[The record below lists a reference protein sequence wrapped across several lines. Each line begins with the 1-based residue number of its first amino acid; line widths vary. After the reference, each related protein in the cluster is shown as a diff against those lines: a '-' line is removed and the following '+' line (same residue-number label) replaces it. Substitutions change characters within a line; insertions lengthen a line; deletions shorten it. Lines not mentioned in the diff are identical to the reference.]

1 MSQISGVRDGELLLP
16 LLFKLGPIS
25 VHTYGVAMAL
35 AFLISIF
42 IIRHEAKRKGF
53 NPDFAYDIVLFAM
66 VGGIIG
72 ARFFYVVDHWHDFI
86 GNPIQMFAIWQGGLV
101 FYGGLIGGALAVL
114 GLTRMRKLQIGKVA
128 DIVAPSLAIGSAV
141 GRLGCFSNGCCYGKE
156 TALPWGVTFT
166 NRLSSAQ
173 PLGVPLH
180 PTQLYEFAY
189 NIAILGILWWAR
201 SRVKSDGFLFWMYI
215 TLYGLFRFI
224 VEFFR
229 TNPVFYLG
237 MSASQI
243 FSALLFIAGLTVT
256 FGYYL
261 RPSRLEVGKAGK

>member
-1 MSQISGVRDGELLLP
+1 MLP
-16 LLFKLGPIS
+16 VLFKLGPIT
-25 VHTYGVAMAL
+25 VYTYGLAMAL
-35 AFLISIF
+35 AFLISVF

-53 NPDFAYDIVLFAM
+53 SPDFPYDLVISAM
-66 VGGIIG
+66 IGGIVG
-72 ARFFYVVDHWHDFI
+72 ARLAYIAGHWQDFA
-86 GNPIQMFAIWQGGLV
+86 GNPAQILAIKQGGLI

-114 GLTRMRKLQIGKVA
+114 GLTRMRKLQISKVA
-128 DIVAPSLAIGSAV
+128 DIVAPCLAIGSAI

-156 TALPWGVTFT
+156 TTLPWGVSFT
-166 NRLSSAQ
+166 NEFSSAR

-189 NIAILGILWWAR
+189 NIVILGILWWAR
-201 SRVKSDGFLFWMYI
+201 PRVKSDGFLFWMYI

-243 FSALLFIAGLTVT
+243 FSIFMLATGLTVI

-261 RPSRLEVGKAGK
+261 KPSRLEAGRAGK